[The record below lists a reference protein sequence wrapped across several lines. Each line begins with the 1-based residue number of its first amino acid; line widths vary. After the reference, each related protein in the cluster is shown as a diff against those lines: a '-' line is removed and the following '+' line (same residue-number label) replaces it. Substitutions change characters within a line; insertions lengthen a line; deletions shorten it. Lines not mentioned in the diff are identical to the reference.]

1 MKLSHSDSV
10 SVPLEQLAAT
20 AVRLGR
26 ELQQMAHAVYLG
38 GNTLDAGFVSRT
50 LRRLADR
57 DAFDPRDDASFEALR
72 GILEKDLRSELVK
85 TERHFVETHYDAEG
99 QHGEVVERPVYSE
112 RGQEILRIQETLIRF
127 TKARA
132 ATLDQIAAERAIS
145 RLLRA

>member
-1 MKLSHSDSV
+1 MKLSHFASASA
-10 SVPLEQLAAT
+10 SLEQLAAT

-26 ELQQMAHAVYLG
+26 ELQEMAHSVYLG
-38 GNTLDAGFVSRT
+38 GNTRDAGFVSRT

-85 TERHFVETHYDAEG
+85 TQRQFVETHYDAEG

-112 RGQEILRIQETLIRF
+112 RGQEILRIQEKLIRF
-127 TKARA
+127 IDARA
-132 ATLDQIAAERAIS
+132 AALDLIAAERAV
-145 RLLRA
+145 RRMLRE